1 MDQNLRKD
9 QAMLDR
15 MKAHTRS
22 ISNKLIFRQDEK
34 NDDDVIAKA
43 KAETL
48 VPVSLYIRNVITNQI
63 QYVPMRMNYTKFYDI
78 GAGEWH

>member
-1 MDQNLRKD
+1 
-9 QAMLDR
+9 